1 VRSND
6 KEKVMK
12 TLHLACAGFVALAA
26 SLCVVAQ
33 TGSAPPTETQMR
45 DNADTVAR
53 QAEGA
58 GNVSKRQHQ
67 YFRSLDR
74 NSKGYLDNDDV
85 SGDPFIS
92 KNFLK
97 CDVDHDGKLTWQEFA
112 DCTHA
117 NPPPDQR

>member
-1 VRSND
+1 
-6 KEKVMK
+6 MK
-12 TLHLACAGFVALAA
+12 GIHLGTGAALALYA
-26 SLCVVAQ
+26 ALGLAQ
-33 TGSAPPTETQMR
+33 SGSAPPTETQMR

-53 QAEGA
+53 EEQGMGDVAR
-58 GNVSKRQHQ
+58 RQHR

-74 NSKGYLDNDDV
+74 NTKGYLDNDDV

-92 KNFLK
+92 QNFLK
-97 CDVDHDGKLTWQEFA
+97 CDVDHDGKLTWGEFA

>member
-1 VRSND
+1 MNAARLS
-6 KEKVMK
+6 
-12 TLHLACAGFVALAA
+12 AILAA
-26 SLCVVAQ
+26 AATCATLAQAQ

-53 QAEGA
+53 EAQSEGGVA
-58 GNVSKRQHQ
+58 RRQHQ

-74 NSKGYLDNDDV
+74 NTKGFLDNDDV
-85 SGDPFIS
+85 SGDPFMS
-92 KNFLK
+92 KNFIK
-97 CDVDHDGKLTWQEFA
+97 CDVDHDGKLTWPEFA